1 MRLARKVELQ
11 PTPTQVKAFLQHA
24 GNARWAYNW
33 GLKSKIDAI
42 EERKA
47 AIASGVDP
55 KEAPKVPT
63 YVDLSRELTVLKN
76 LSVDEGGIPWMYE
89 ASSQT
94 PIQSLRDL
102 DTAFKNF
109 YRRLRAAKKGF
120 PRFKSRNRG
129 IGGFHLKGI
138 VRVGRKAIQ
147 LPFIGRVRL
156 KPGDRDYLPWGKH
169 TSATVTEKAG
179 RWYVSVL
186 DPDDIKEVVPAKGSE
201 VGLDLGV
208 ARLATL
214 SDGTVIANPKAL
226 ANGQKKIKKL
236 QRELARKKKG
246 SRNRKRARALLARAY
261 ARVTNVRKDT
271 LHKVTT
277 MLTKRH
283 SKIVIE
289 DLSVKNMTRA
299 ARGRGKKA
307 KAGLNRS
314 LLDASFSEFRR
325 LLEYKGKLYGC
336 EVVAVNP
343 QYTSQRCSSCGHTE
357 RGNRK
362 SQSQFHCLSC
372 GIEINA
378 DLNASINI
386 LVDGSC
392 PETKNASP
400 VRGRDSSHARE
411 DIRLSQP
418 MLPKQTSVKLES
430 VVA

>member
-1 MRLARKVELQ
+1 MRLSRKVELQ
-11 PTPTQVKAFLQHA
+11 PTPTQVKAFMQHA
-24 GNARWAYNW
+24 GNARWTYNW

-42 EERKA
+42 EVRKD
-47 AIASGVDP
+47 AIASGTSP
-55 KEAPKVPT
+55 KEAPRVPT
-63 YVDLSRELTVLKN
+63 YVDLSRELTVLKKTP
-76 LSVDEGGIPWMYE
+76 VDEGGIPWMYE

-109 YRRLRAAKKGF
+109 FRRLKNGAIRKGF

-156 KPGDRDYLPWGKH
+156 KPGDRNYLPWGKH
-169 TSATVTEKAG
+169 TSATVTERAG

-186 DPDDIKEVVPAKGSE
+186 EPDDIKEIGPSGKSE

-214 SDGTVIANPKAL
+214 SDGTVIDNPRAL
-226 ANGQKKIKKL
+226 APGQRKIKKL

-277 MLTKRH
+277 ALAKRH

-289 DLSVKNMTRA
+289 DLNVANMTRA
-299 ARGRGKKA
+299 ARGQGRKA

-325 LLEYKGKLYGC
+325 QLEYKGKLYGC
-336 EVVAVNP
+336 EVIAVNP
-343 QYTSQRCSSCGHTE
+343 AYTSQRCSVCGHTE
-357 RGNRK
+357 KGNRLT
-362 SQSQFHCLSC
+362 QSAFRCLSC
-372 GIEINA
+372 GFEINA
-378 DLNASINI
+378 DRNASINI

-392 PETKNASP
+392 PETLNASGED
-400 VRGRDSSHARE
+400 VRLTQS
-411 DIRLSQP
+411 RLG
-418 MLPKQTSVKLES
+418 KQTSVKLES